1 VDSNGRGELG
11 AIERLGRLLPAAP
24 TGQTWIGDDAAVVAP
39 PGGSLLLA
47 ADAVV
52 AGVHADLSLVGLDD
66 LGWKAIAVNVSDL
79 AAMGGLPCH
88 CLVTVCGPPATDLSL
103 LYRGVIEATETYGC
117 AVVGGDLS
125 NADVLV
131 VSVAVT
137 GTVEEGRA
145 VLRSGAQPGD
155 TVFVT
160 GSLGWSALGL
170 RVLQAGNGGEY
181 PRAVMAHRRPRAE
194 VQAGA
199 AARVGGATAMID
211 VSDGLATDLTHIARA
226 SGVGISLDTVPTAE
240 GATLEEALH
249 GGEDYRL
256 AFTAPAPDSVEEAF
270 ARLGV
275 TAPITIGH
283 CTPDSGTLFL
293 GGEPVP
299 ALGWEHRWA

>member
-1 VDSNGRGELG
+1 MDSNGRGELA
-11 AIERLGRLLPAAP
+11 AIERLRRLLPAAP
-24 TGQTWIGDDAAVVAP
+24 TDQTWIGDDAAVVAP

-88 CLVTVCGPPATDLSL
+88 CLVTVCGPPETDLGL
-103 LYRGVIEATETYGC
+103 LYHGIAEAAEAYGC

-125 NADVLV
+125 NSDVLV

-160 GSLGWSALGL
+160 DSLGWSALGL
-170 RVLQAGNGGEY
+170 RLLRAGTAGDS
-181 PRAVMAHRRPRAE
+181 PRAAMAHRRPQAE

-199 AARVGGATAMID
+199 AARLGGATAMID
-211 VSDGLATDLTHIARA
+211 VSDGLATDLTHMARA

-240 GATLEEALH
+240 GATLEDALH
-249 GGEDYRL
+249 GGEDYQL
-256 AFTAPAPDSVEEAF
+256 AFTAPAPASVRDAF
-270 ARLGV
+270 AGLGV
-275 TAPITIGH
+275 RPPITIGR
-283 CTPDSGTLFL
+283 CTADSGAVLLAGRT
-293 GGEPVP
+293 VP
-299 ALGWEHRWA
+299 ALGWEHRWQ

>member
-88 CLVTVCGPPATDLSL
+88 CLVTVCGPPDTDLSL

-170 RVLQAGNGGEY
+170 RLLQAGNGGEY

-194 VQAGA
+194 VQAGV
-199 AARVGGATAMID
+199 AARLGGATAMID
-211 VSDGLATDLTHIARA
+211 VSDGLATDLTHVARA

-256 AFTAPAPDSVEEAF
+256 AFTAPAPDLVEEAF
-270 ARLGV
+270 TRQGV
-275 TAPITIGH
+275 TAPIPIGQ
-283 CTPDSGTLFL
+283 CTPHSGTLFL
-293 GGEPVP
+293 GGKPVP
-299 ALGWEHRWA
+299 ALGWEHSWQ